1 MKKQKISLLNTII
14 KTILSVILVVS
25 MWWFILHKVIGYVIL
40 TSLLQEIIHNILSV
54 LFNFFCVYVLWKIL
68 PYDTKVWIKN
78 WKQPD
83 FIKTGSWLSLLST
96 IIKIPLGIIGSWFLI
111 ENLTYLPI
119 LAILDSPIIKCIL
132 IIIVFCY
139 LLPGDIKHWI
149 KQWNK

>member
-1 MKKQKISLLNTII
+1 MKKKNILLLNTII
-14 KTILSVILVVS
+14 KTIISVVLVVFI
-25 MWWFILHKVIGYVIL
+25 WWFILHKVMGPVSIKTLYG
-40 TSLLQEIIHNILSV
+40 EIMYRIFSV
-54 LFNFFCVYVLWKIL
+54 LFNFLFVYILWKIV
-68 PYDTKVWIKN
+68 PYDTKLWIKN

-119 LAILDSPIIKCIL
+119 LAILGSPIIKCIL

>member
-1 MKKQKISLLNTII
+1 MGPVSI
-14 KTILSVILVVS
+14 KTLY
-25 MWWFILHKVIGYVIL
+25 G
-40 TSLLQEIIHNILSV
+40 EIMYRIFSV
-54 LFNFFCVYVLWKIL
+54 LFNFLFVYILWKIV
-68 PYDTKVWIKN
+68 PYDTKLWIKN

-119 LAILDSPIIKCIL
+119 LAILGSPIIKCIL